1 MWSESVT
8 RTSREVYLSLSLW
21 LHIAIEWVP
30 NPIVKDPSESLVDR
44 VLRSIF
50 NEANQNPVAMVQK
63 VLIKPSHRSE
73 TAVQYYYNL
82 GVPPFHFISF
92 FSCWCCCKL
101 SNLLFRVI
109 ESFHHLGRDYAI
121 NLLAIFKKFH
131 NLIIVDLHSNFK
143 VRNVFLQRN
152 FRFCWASWCK
162 SPLCCGSWCFSHFF
176 ILIILR
182 VFSDLNLSRN
192 KKKPP

>member
-1 MWSESVT
+1 MGLKHQIPRPDYCPHCYLRFFSYRQRCLGVLGHSVPRYGFFSCCYIRTLAVTAILRQKKHPPEKVLDMWSESVT

-73 TAVQYYYNL
+73 TAVQYYYSL
-82 GVPPFHFISF
+82 GVPPFHSIRF
-92 FSCWCCCKL
+92 FSCWCCL
-101 SNLLFRVI
+101 
-109 ESFHHLGRDYAI
+109 
-121 NLLAIFKKFH
+121 
-131 NLIIVDLHSNFK
+131 
-143 VRNVFLQRN
+143 
-152 FRFCWASWCK
+152 
-162 SPLCCGSWCFSHFF
+162 
-176 ILIILR
+176 
-182 VFSDLNLSRN
+182 
-192 KKKPP
+192 